1 VYNVNMSAGKTS
13 QVPAAE
19 PSGAYHHGKLRPALV
34 EQGLALLE
42 NSPQGELSLR
52 ELARQV
58 GVSAN
63 ATYRH
68 FANKEALL
76 AALAAEGFRRMQAAQ
91 VHATLGAPDLK
102 TGFRQAG
109 RAYVRFAQDHPA
121 LFRLM
126 FGGLLANHPS
136 EELEQAGQSAFATL
150 QTAVAQ
156 LLGID
161 DVCDHRV
168 TVSAMTAW
176 SVVHGL
182 SHLALDRQL
191 EHHGGQADALIDEVL
206 ERFGSS

>member
-1 VYNVNMSAGKTS
+1 MSAEKKAETS
-13 QVPAAE
+13 SA
-19 PSGAYHHGKLRPALV
+19 SGSYHHGSLRLALV
-34 EQGLALLE
+34 EQGLVLIE
-42 NSPQGELSLR
+42 SSPQGELSLR
-52 ELARQV
+52 ELARLV

-63 ATYRH
+63 AAYRH
-68 FANKEALL
+68 FANKDALL

-91 VHATLGAPDLK
+91 VQAALGATDLK
-102 TGFRQAG
+102 TGLRQAG

-136 EELEQAGQSAFATL
+136 EELAQAGQSAFATL

-161 DVCDHRV
+161 DLCDHRV

-206 ERFGSS
+206 ARFGSS